1 MEDSMHTTRIGAHR
15 SRSPHPVS
23 ADRAPGYDR
32 PSDVSVQ
39 PEKFFDYQISL
50 AKVCPE
56 TALMYGVLE
65 DAFLCFHKQFET
77 DGQPNRQAQQAEQW
91 FFRGDSDWLF
101 SFVSVCKALGLE
113 PNVIRH
119 GLRHWNQ
126 ASLDIPPRK
135 T

>member
-1 MEDSMHTTRIGAHR
+1 MHTTRIGAHR

-77 DGQPNRQAQQAEQW
+77 DGQLP
-91 FFRGDSDWLF
+91 
-101 SFVSVCKALGLE
+101 
-113 PNVIRH
+113 
-119 GLRHWNQ
+119 
-126 ASLDIPPRK
+126 ASSAG
-135 T
+135 

>member
-1 MEDSMHTTRIGAHR
+1 MHTTRIRAHR

-65 DAFLCFHKQFET
+65 DAFLCFHKQFEV

-91 FFRGDSDWLF
+91 FFRNDSNWLF
-101 SFVSVCKALGLE
+101 SFASVCNALGLE
-113 PNVIRH
+113 PNIIRQ

-126 ASLDIPPRK
+126 AGLDIPREK

>member
-1 MEDSMHTTRIGAHR
+1 MHTTRIGAHR
-15 SRSPHPVS
+15 NRSPLPVS

-32 PSDVSVQ
+32 PSNISVQ
-39 PEKFFDYQISL
+39 PEKFFAYQISL

-56 TALMYGVLE
+56 TALMYGLLE
-65 DAFLCFHKQFET
+65 DAFLCFHKGLET
-77 DGQPNRQAQQAEQW
+77 DGQSTRQAQQAEQW
-91 FFRGDSDWLF
+91 FFRDDSDWLF

-113 PNVIRH
+113 PNVIRD

>member
-1 MEDSMHTTRIGAHR
+1 
-15 SRSPHPVS
+15 
-23 ADRAPGYDR
+23 
-32 PSDVSVQ
+32 VQ

-65 DAFLCFHKQFET
+65 DAFLCFHKQFEV

-91 FFRGDSDWLF
+91 FFRNDSNWLF
-101 SFVSVCKALGLE
+101 SFVSVCNALGLE
-113 PNVIRH
+113 PNIIRQ

-126 ASLDIPPRK
+126 AGLDIPRGK